1 MPKKVQFVPTKPMT
15 IRPLDIL
22 DLPLIARYRNDALT
36 LDSTRALTRGHP
48 LGAAGLLAY
57 VNPARHMY
65 AAVAN
70 GSKAVLL
77 GGVIHTREDSFARLL
92 FLAPASNL
100 NHAALPE
107 LVEHLVVQAGEWG
120 AFHVIAEIDET
131 NNAFPAL
138 RQTGFSVYAWQRMWD
153 VSKVHPGNTKKSWTR
168 ARSVNRPALQSLY
181 HQIVPQ
187 LMHPVEPLSKNARG
201 LICDGEVKC
210 YVSLSSGVRG
220 IVLTPIIH
228 PEATDVD
235 DKLASLLNCIPDRR
249 DRPVYLSVRSYQ
261 AWLEPALEDLGA
273 KAAPRQAV
281 MVKHLARLLKEKQT
295 APAVPSGVSVQ
306 PSRVSRLQ
314 LKDHE

>member
-1 MPKKVQFVPTKPMT
+1 MS
-15 IRPLDIL
+15 IRSLDIL

-48 LGAAGLLAY
+48 LSAAGLLAY

-65 AAVAN
+65 SAVAN
-70 GSKAVLL
+70 GGSNVLL
-77 GGVIHTREDSFARLL
+77 GGVIHVNGEAFAKLL
-92 FLAPASNL
+92 YLAPASRL
-100 NHAALPE
+100 DHAALPE
-107 LVEHLVVQAGEWG
+107 LIEHLVGQVGEWG

-131 NNAFPAL
+131 SDAFPAL

-153 VSKVHPGNTKKSWTR
+153 ISELNTSNDTKGWAR
-168 ARSVNRPALQSLY
+168 ARSVNGPALQSLY

-210 YVSLSSGVRG
+210 YVSLASGAQG
-220 IVLTPIIH
+220 IVLTPLIH
-228 PEATDVD
+228 PEATDVEA
-235 DKLASLLNCIPDRR
+235 KLISLLNCIPDRR
-249 DRPVYLSVRSYQ
+249 GRPVYLCVRSYQ
-261 AWLEPALEDLGA
+261 AWLEPALADLGA
-273 KAAPRQAV
+273 KSAPRQAV
-281 MVKHLARLLKEKQT
+281 MVKHLARLIKDAQT

-314 LKDHE
+314 TEDND

>member
-1 MPKKVQFVPTKPMT
+1 MP
-15 IRPLDIL
+15 IRSLDIL

-48 LGAAGLLAY
+48 LSAAGLLAY

-65 AAVAN
+65 SAVAN
-70 GSKAVLL
+70 GEGKTLL
-77 GGVIHTREDSFARLL
+77 GGVIHTHGEAFAKLL
-92 FLAPASNL
+92 YLAPASRL
-100 NHAALPE
+100 DHVALPG
-107 LVEHLVVQAGEWG
+107 LVEHLVGQVGEWG

-131 NNAFPAL
+131 SDAFPAL

-153 VSKVHPGNTKKSWTR
+153 VSALSTSNEKKDWTR

-210 YVSLSSGVRG
+210 YVSLASGAQG
-220 IVLTPIIH
+220 IVLTPLIH
-228 PEATDVD
+228 PEATNVET
-235 DKLASLLNCIPDRR
+235 KLTSLLNCIPDRR
-249 DRPVYLSVRSYQ
+249 GRPVYLCVRSYQ
-261 AWLEPALEDLGA
+261 AWLEPALADLGA
-273 KAAPRQAV
+273 KSAPRQAV
-281 MVKHLARLLKEKQT
+281 MVKHLARLIKDEQT
-295 APAVPSGVSVQ
+295 SPTVPSGVSVQ

-314 LKDHE
+314 VKDND

>member
-1 MPKKVQFVPTKPMT
+1 MP
-15 IRPLDIL
+15 IRSLDIL

-48 LGAAGLLAY
+48 LSAAGLLAY

-65 AAVAN
+65 SAVAN
-70 GSKAVLL
+70 GGSNVLL
-77 GGVIHTREDSFARLL
+77 GGVIHANGEAFAKLL
-92 FLAPASNL
+92 YLAPASRL
-100 NHAALPE
+100 DHAALPG
-107 LVEHLVVQAGEWG
+107 LIEHLVGQVGEWG

-131 NNAFPAL
+131 SDAFPAL

-153 VSKVHPGNTKKSWTR
+153 VSELNTSNGSKDWTR

-210 YVSLSSGVRG
+210 YVSLASGAQG
-220 IVLTPIIH
+220 IVLTPLIH
-228 PEATDVD
+228 PEATDVEA
-235 DKLASLLNCIPDRR
+235 KLTSLLNCIPDRR
-249 DRPVYLSVRSYQ
+249 GRPVYLCVRSYQ
-261 AWLEPALEDLGA
+261 AWLEPALADLGA
-273 KAAPRQAV
+273 KSAPRQAV
-281 MVKHLARLLKEKQT
+281 MVKHLARLIKDAQT
-295 APAVPSGVSVQ
+295 SPTVPSGVSVQ

-314 LKDHE
+314 VEEND